1 MWFKKS
7 YGSTNETSS
16 CVVEPKVWRANSSD
30 STLFSSLF
38 VFAGELDLDE
48 PLEKHFDDDLRLIDG
63 TERPVGLSTD
73 PMMGSNEALFSAA
86 AALFNP
92 KLLWTRF
99 SEMTMYPTLLVGTG
113 ELALEEALDEDADET
128 LLEALKFLWAK
139 SSESIMYPTLLA
151 ETGELSLDEA
161 LDEPLED
168 GLDPDDGTERL
179 VW

>member
-1 MWFKKS
+1 M
-7 YGSTNETSS
+7 
-16 CVVEPKVWRANSSD
+16 
-30 STLFSSLF
+30 FSSLF
-38 VFAGELDLDE
+38 VFAGELDLEE
-48 PLEKHFDDDLRLIDG
+48 PLEKHFDDDLRLLDG

-73 PMMGSNEALFSAA
+73 PMMGSNEALFS
-86 AALFNP
+86 ALFNP

-113 ELALEEALDEDADET
+113 ELALEEALDEDVDET
-128 LLEALKFLWAK
+128 LLVVLKFLWAR

-179 VW
+179 FW

>member
-1 MWFKKS
+1 
-7 YGSTNETSS
+7 
-16 CVVEPKVWRANSSD
+16 
-30 STLFSSLF
+30 
-38 VFAGELDLDE
+38 
-48 PLEKHFDDDLRLIDG
+48 
-63 TERPVGLSTD
+63 
-73 PMMGSNEALFSAA
+73 
-86 AALFNP
+86 
-92 KLLWTRF
+92 
-99 SEMTMYPTLLVGTG
+99 MTMYPTLLVGTG
-113 ELALEEALDEDADET
+113 ELALEEALDEDVDET